1 MIDDKAI
8 FDTAIYGL
16 PSQRTTDADQ
26 GRDALELLA
35 SRFLDELRRGQEPG
49 VEAYAESYPDSADEI
64 RELFPLLAAMEG
76 WKSYRERHLF
86 EHRTLKTLPNDRFGD
101 FQIVREIG
109 RGGMGIVFEA
119 VAPRCARPVAIKV
132 LPFLKTSTLR
142 QKFEREAQTAARLRH
157 RHIVPV
163 HRFGEHEGVCY
174 YVMPLIEGV
183 GLDWVIDR
191 LSGPQGAIDPRDI
204 ARRIAPVVPSQE
216 PACDLPRVPRPT
228 SNDATVADEYE
239 TTWRLTRNSW
249 FDIARIGAQIADAL
263 HHAHSHGI
271 LHRDIKPAN
280 LLLDARGEIWVTD
293 FGLAQST
300 ETLVDGEH
308 LTAAGTLRYLAP
320 EQFEGRVDAQS
331 DIYSLGL
338 TLFELSTRT
347 RAFPAP
353 DRKSTIDL
361 ILNSALP
368 RPRSLNPRIPRDLE
382 AIVIKATAR
391 DASLRYRSAAELWAD
406 LVRFLHRRR
415 VHARGA
421 LGWLRWGRLEPD
433 H

>member
-1 MIDDKAI
+1 MIDDQAS

-16 PSQRTTDADQ
+16 PSQRASDADQ

-35 SRFLDELRRGQEPG
+35 SRFLDELRRGQEPC
-49 VEAYAESYPDSADEI
+49 VDAYAENHPELAEEI
-64 RELFPLLAAMEG
+64 QELFPLLSAMEG

-86 EHRTLKTLPNDRFGD
+86 EHRSLKTLPNDRFGD

-132 LPFLKTSTLR
+132 LPFLKASALG
-142 QKFEREAQTAARLRH
+142 QNFEREAQTAARLRH

-204 ARRIAPVVPSQE
+204 ARRLAATVPSEE
-216 PACDLPRVPRPT
+216 PESDRLHVPR
-228 SNDATVADEYE
+228 SGAATTIVPEVDE

-300 ETLVDGEH
+300 ETLVDSEH
-308 LTAAGTLRYLAP
+308 PTAAGTLRYLAP
-320 EQFEGRVDAQS
+320 EQFEGRVDARS

-353 DRKSTIDL
+353 DRKSTVDM

-368 RPRSLNPRIPRDLE
+368 RPRSVNPRIPRDLE

-391 DASLRYRSAAELWAD
+391 DAALRYRSAAELWAD
-406 LVRFLHRRR
+406 LVRFLRRRR

-421 LGWLRWGRLEPD
+421 LGWLRWGRLEAKR
-433 H
+433 